1 LLLVLAVTNLFDFII
16 KKEDIQTAARIGQLT
31 TPHGTVNTPMF
42 VPVATKGSVKTLT
55 PQELLE
61 MGAEILIVN
70 AFHMHLLPGADTI
83 RELGG
88 LHKFMNWKGPLIT
101 DNGGFQA
108 TNPFI
113 FQRIDETGIFFR
125 SPHDG
130 QIHQITPEIALQYQ
144 HDLGADIIM
153 ALDECPRYSE
163 DYQYL
168 EDSLNRTL
176 KWAEASK
183 HLHRNANQALFGIIQ
198 GGVFKDL
205 RQRSVNEMV
214 KKDFTGYGLGG
225 ISVGEPD
232 NLIYE
237 ITRFTANLLPKD
249 RIRYLM
255 GVGSPNIIFEAVEA
269 GIDLFDSVFPT
280 RSGRHGTVFTSK
292 GPINIKAAKY
302 RRDSGPIDVDCA
314 CFTCQNYTRAYI
326 MHLFKHQE
334 LLGMRLAALHNVH
347 FILNLVKNIRT
358 AIREGSF
365 MDYKKAFLQE
375 YATTH
380 QDQRAISEKKNVN

>member
-1 LLLVLAVTNLFDFII
+1 MNGVFDFRI
-16 KKEDIQTAARIGQLT
+16 KKADDQTAARIGQFI

-55 PQELLE
+55 TQELLE

-70 AFHMHLLPGADTI
+70 AFHMHLLPGTDTI

-108 TNPFI
+108 TNAYI

-130 QIHQITPEIALQYQ
+130 QIHQITPEIALHYQ

-163 DYQYL
+163 DYQYF
-168 EDSLNRTL
+168 EASLNRTL
-176 KWAEASK
+176 KWAEESK
-183 HLHRNANQALFGIIQ
+183 QLHRNPQQALFGIIQ
-198 GGVFKDL
+198 GGIFKDL
-205 RQRSVNEMV
+205 RQRSVSEMV

-237 ITRFTANLLPKD
+237 TTRFTANLLPKD

-255 GVGSPNIIFEAVEA
+255 GIGSPNIIFEAVEA

-280 RSGRHGTVFTSK
+280 RSGRHGTVLTSK

-302 RRDSGPIDVDCA
+302 RRDSDPIDSECA
-314 CFTCQNYTRAYI
+314 CFTCRNYTRAYI
-326 MHLFKHQE
+326 THLFKHQE

-347 FILNLVKNIRT
+347 FILHLVKNIRT
-358 AIREGSF
+358 AIREGTF
-365 MDYKKAFLQE
+365 MDYKKEFLQR
-375 YATTH
+375 YTANN
-380 QDQRAISEKKNVN
+380 QDKHSIFEKKGGD